1 MLELNQKPQRQV
13 KYFQA
18 MHFYS
23 LYMYQIV
30 TCTIKIIYCNQTF
43 LYEGVQ
49 KEIRW
54 VISCA
59 VSRSDFKKILLNVLR
74 VTVLPCLQ
82 KCIYKETLVLSTVY
96 KCNLISSILL
106 F

>member
-30 TCTIKIIYCNQTF
+30 TCTITIIYCNQTF

-54 VISCA
+54 VISCCA
-59 VSRSDFKKILLNVLR
+59 VSRSDFKKISLNVLR
-74 VTVLPCLQ
+74 KSYGAAMTSEMYIQ
-82 KCIYKETLVLSTVY
+82 RNISTFNRV
-96 KCNLISSILL
+96 
-106 F
+106 